1 MSKRFLESALLI
13 LSTFLKSAKVQ
24 CLKARPHIDLMPCS
38 CQKPEPDY
46 PESDQWGPVL
56 WTILHAL
63 AQKAGKAIFPSFND
77 DEKRQWIQIIEL
89 LPKMIPCA
97 MCRAHCEEWIAANPI
112 KIISS
117 LSGDD
122 LNAWVIDWFYR
133 FHENVNARVGK
144 PSFDKALLGPTYN
157 SVSVQGVMKTLKPFI
172 ETAIRLTGIT
182 LLPWNK
188 WTKHVTFLLSY
199 YG

>member
-1 MSKRFLESALLI
+1 
-13 LSTFLKSAKVQ
+13 
-24 CLKARPHIDLMPCS
+24 MPCA

-56 WTILHAL
+56 WTILHTL

-77 DEKRQWIQIIEL
+77 DEKRQWINIIQT

-97 MCRAHCEEWIAANPI
+97 MCRKHAEEWIAAHPI
-112 KIISS
+112 QAIKQ

-122 LNAWVIDWFYR
+122 LNQWVVDWVYN
-133 FHENVNARVGK
+133 FHESVNARVGK

-157 SVSVQGVMKTLKPFI
+157 PVSINATMKLLKPFI
-172 ETAIRLTGIT
+172 ETAIRLSGIT
-182 LLPWNK
+182 LLPWNS
-188 WTKHVTFLLSY
+188 WVGYVKHLCSY
-199 YG
+199 YGV